1 MDKFIECQQS
11 ESGQY
16 KELELLC
23 DPKKK
28 RKENTIYTKKQV
40 SQIKFIDK
48 SYLDSFKE
56 YVKSKIETFNPT
68 IKKDNFDILLISM
81 WHQYIFSSISEDKY
95 YDFVKKLNSE
105 YK

>member
-1 MDKFIECQQS
+1 MIR
-11 ESGQY
+11 
-16 KELELLC
+16 
-23 DPKKK
+23 KKNEK
-28 RKENTIYTKKQV
+28 KILIQKQV

-48 SYLDSFKE
+48 RHLDIFKE